1 MTDSAPIHTAQPAF
15 TARQFAARLV
25 CDAKSVGRRLEGFP
39 AVQFLDIEHAGRPVP
54 AWTVAAL
61 PLAMRD
67 ELARRAR
74 KGGHRTIKDYM
85 QDNAPRWQPSVALRD
100 CCDADLNYAARMQR
114 ALLPLVTD
122 DHADLKASDFEALGV
137 KLHAEAF
144 DLDKP
149 LSERHWRRLFR
160 MVADRIGGS
169 DDIGRLDYYLPARQT
184 RREEPAAVVTEA
196 TEAIYDLDSA
206 IRGCRDPLNP
216 SLPEWELIKRRVCE
230 HFEGLRFRG
239 LTQKQAMR
247 QIGEQLAE
255 KPPFLR
261 LSRDGIRKKIGR
273 WLEKFDDHKGAPEAF
288 IDGREK
294 NTGNRDG
301 YSFPE
306 GDFNQMVGVAVW
318 RHDGDIAAAWRELWY
333 TKAFTPATMEHFGKW
348 QRSRKSDVPKSVM
361 EAVRFAVQVGR
372 KWKLGERGYNSL
384 RARVNLSAAPLPPML
399 VISGDDLTPDCYY
412 GVEVEAATME
422 KKGKDR
428 MVRGQI
434 LLFID
439 FATLRIIG
447 YVISPA
453 PSYNSLM
460 ILGEMTRIFRDI
472 GVPSGV
478 QFEKNIWEAHI
489 VQGRSKTAPSLSQAE
504 RESRFERMGIKF
516 TYTTSPQGK
525 ARTERVIRFVQE
537 AFRAEP
543 GWCGNDEKVTCPEET
558 RQRIERVNRGELRAR
573 DARLH
578 DRASFETRFA
588 EICWTYNATAQEGK
602 ILSGLSPDGAFEQF
616 FDPEFLPTQFTPEL
630 EHLLTYHEEEVK
642 VTVNG
647 IRLPF
652 GKGVY
657 YKDEMMNLNRYQGQT
672 VKVHLPI
679 LEWSENGLPDR
690 LLVSAGDQVFPVY
703 RETIVSPVE
712 WLFDPNYAGL
722 KQAKRENAACE
733 ADLKRLLKELK
744 PTYSTL
750 PPAKRLP
757 TRRTIADADTHRKG
771 AALTNAQTKGER
783 KRDMGGRLAS
793 VLGGMDAATEAD
805 LVEGGNRFARANAR
819 ADRNEAEARERN
831 REQAA
836 VDTAALLAELDE
848 REARLKA
855 QGLLD

>member
-1 MTDSAPIHTAQPAF
+1 MTDTTDISTPPRPRATAF
-15 TARQFAARLV
+15 TARQIAARSV
-25 CDAKSVGRRLEGFP
+25 CDPKTVSRRLEGIP

-54 AWTVAAL
+54 AWTIAAL
-61 PLAMRD
+61 PPAIRE

-74 KGGHRTIKDYM
+74 KCGHRTIEDYM
-85 QDNAPRWQPSVALRD
+85 QDSSARWQPSVALRE
-100 CCDADLNYAARMQR
+100 CCDADLDHAVRMQR
-114 ALLPLVTD
+114 ALLPLITD
-122 DHADLKASDFEALGV
+122 ERADVKASEFEALGV

-144 DLDKP
+144 DLVNP
-149 LSERHWRRLFR
+149 ISERHWRRLFR
-160 MVADRIGGS
+160 IVVDRIGGH
-169 DDIGRLDYYLPARQT
+169 DDIERLDYYLPARQT
-184 RREEPAAVVTEA
+184 RREEPAAVVTAA

-247 QIGEQLAE
+247 QLGEQLAE
-255 KPPFLR
+255 KPPFVR

-273 WLEKFDDHKGAPEAF
+273 WLEKFDEHEGAPEAF
-288 IDGREK
+288 VDGREK

-306 GDFNQMVGVAVW
+306 ADFNQMVGVAVY

-361 EAVRFAVQVGR
+361 EAVRFPVQVLC
-372 KWKLGERGYNSL
+372 KWKLGERGYNSM
-384 RARVNLSAAPLPPML
+384 RARVNLSAAPLSPMM

-412 GVEVEAATME
+412 GVEVAP
-422 KKGKDR
+422 GKDR

-472 GVPSGV
+472 GVPAGV

-489 VQGRSKTAPSLSQAE
+489 VQGRSKTAPSLSQTE
-504 RESRFERMGIKF
+504 RESRFEQMGIKF

-543 GWCGNDEKVTCPEET
+543 GSCGSDEKVTCPEET
-558 RQRIERVNRGELRAR
+558 RRRIERVNRGELRAR
-573 DARLH
+573 DAGFH
-578 DRASFETRFA
+578 DLASFGARFA
-588 EICWTYNATAQEGK
+588 EICRTYNATAQEGK
-602 ILSGLSPDGAFEQF
+602 ILNGLSPDAAFEQF
-616 FDPEFLPTQFTPEL
+616 FDPEFLPTKFTPEL
-630 EHLLTYHEEEVK
+630 EHLLTYHDEEVK
-642 VTVNG
+642 VTING

-657 YKDEMMNLNRYQGQT
+657 YKDETMNLNRYQGQT

-690 LLVSAGDQVFPVY
+690 LIVSHGKDHFPVY

-712 WLFDPNYAGL
+712 WLFDPNYPGL

-744 PTYSTL
+744 PIFNTL

-757 TRRTIADADTHRKG
+757 TRRTIADSNTHRKG
-771 AALTNAQTKGER
+771 AALTDAQTKGER
-783 KRDMGGRLAS
+783 KRDLGGRLAT

-805 LVEGGNRFARANAR
+805 LVEEGNRFVRANAR

-836 VDTAALLAELDE
+836 VNTAAILAELDE